1 MGKKKTEIVEEEID
15 NTHNSNQKV
24 EPVNDTEE
32 DNSIQKTK
40 PKKRVQSE
48 KQKAAFA
55 KLIEANKKR
64 FEERQIAKEQGK
76 EPAKHGRPKKEKEK
90 VVPVATP
97 EPVVEES
104 SSEEEAPA
112 PVVKKKKKKKKQ
124 KIVIEDDSSSSEN
137 EIIIRRSRSKKKK
150 EPVVEDKQIEKTK
163 PIPIPQETP
172 KEVEEPVAKK
182 YTHKE
187 LLKAFG
193 L

>member
-1 MGKKKTEIVEEEID
+1 MGKKKTEIVEEEIE

-24 EPVNDTEE
+24 EPINDTEE

-104 SSEEEAPA
+104 SSEEEAP
-112 PVVKKKKKKKKQ
+112 VVKKKKKKKKQ

>member
-24 EPVNDTEE
+24 EPINDTEE

-48 KQKAAFA
+48 KQKLAFA

-104 SSEEEAPA
+104 SSEEEA

>member
-24 EPVNDTEE
+24 EPINDTEE

-104 SSEEEAPA
+104 SSEEEAP
-112 PVVKKKKKKKKQ
+112 VVKKKKKKKKQ